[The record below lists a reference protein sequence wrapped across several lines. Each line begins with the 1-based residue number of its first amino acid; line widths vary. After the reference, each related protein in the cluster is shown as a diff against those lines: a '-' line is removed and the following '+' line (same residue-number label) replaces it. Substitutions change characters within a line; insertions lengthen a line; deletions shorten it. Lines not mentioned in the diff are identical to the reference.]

1 MKESQIVAE
10 RVAALE
16 AELAQAKQTLIKVE
30 SLEAASGTV
39 EERREYA
46 HKLYDKILL
55 DYDSLDVESDAA
67 DIFISQVIDDEQI
80 SSIAESYG
88 RLITG
93 SHPFIKGVDEVT
105 LDKIIAVLEACITYI
120 EDEGVLDIWL
130 EFDAVNCI
138 LVREDENEDEDED
151 DDEEF

>member
-1 MKESQIVAE
+1 
-10 RVAALE
+10 
-16 AELAQAKQTLIKVE
+16 
-30 SLEAASGTV
+30 
-39 EERREYA
+39 
-46 HKLYDKILL
+46 L

-80 SSIAESYG
+80 SSIAEAYG
-88 RLITG
+88 RMITG
-93 SHPFIKGVDEVT
+93 SHPFITSVDEVT

-130 EFDAVNCI
+130 EFDAANCM
-138 LVREDENEDEDED
+138 LVREEELDDVDED

>member
-16 AELAQAKQTLIKVE
+16 VELAQAKQTLIKVE

-55 DYDSLDVESDAA
+55 E
-67 DIFISQVIDDEQI
+67 
-80 SSIAESYG
+80 
-88 RLITG
+88 
-93 SHPFIKGVDEVT
+93 
-105 LDKIIAVLEACITYI
+105 
-120 EDEGVLDIWL
+120 
-130 EFDAVNCI
+130 
-138 LVREDENEDEDED
+138 
-151 DDEEF
+151 

>member
-16 AELAQAKQTLIKVE
+16 AELAQVKQTLVTVE
-30 SLEAASGTV
+30 RLEESSGTV

-46 HKLYDKILL
+46 HKLYNKILL
-55 DYDSLDVESDAA
+55 DYDSSDVESEAA
-67 DIFISQVIDDEQI
+67 DIFISQVIDAEQKE
-80 SSIAESYG
+80 SIRASFG
-88 RLITG
+88 RMIMG

-130 EFDAVNCI
+130 EFDADNCM
-138 LVREDENEDEDED
+138 LVREDENED
-151 DDEEF
+151 DDEEEDEEF

>member
-16 AELAQAKQTLIKVE
+16 AELAQVKQTLVTVE
-30 SLEAASGTV
+30 RLEASSGTV

-46 HKLYDKILL
+46 HKLYNKILL
-55 DYDSLDVESDAA
+55 DYDSSDIESEAA
-67 DIFISQVIDDEQI
+67 DIFISQVIDAEQKE
-80 SSIAESYG
+80 SIRASFG
-88 RLITG
+88 RMIMG

-130 EFDAVNCI
+130 EFDADNCM
-138 LVREDENEDEDED
+138 LVREDENED
-151 DDEEF
+151 DDEEEDEEF

>member
-16 AELAQAKQTLIKVE
+16 AELAQVKQTLVTVE
-30 SLEAASGTV
+30 RLEASSGTV

-46 HKLYDKILL
+46 HKLYNKILL
-55 DYDSLDVESDAA
+55 DYDSSDVESEAA
-67 DIFISQVIDDEQI
+67 DIFISQVIDAEQKE
-80 SSIAESYG
+80 SIRASFG
-88 RLITG
+88 RMIMG

-130 EFDAVNCI
+130 EFDADNCM
-138 LVREDENEDEDED
+138 LVREDENED
-151 DDEEF
+151 DDEEEDEEF